1 MPWSRDGLLVPTA
14 EYQIKRSLHNEK
26 NRRCQQQENLLWVR
40 DRLVAPEIPIAVEN
54 REPESN
60 HGYNTG
66 N

>member
-1 MPWSRDGLLVPTA
+1 MA
-14 EYQIKRSLHNEK
+14 EYQKKRSLHDEE
-26 NRRCQQQENLLWVR
+26 NRCCQQQENLLRLR
-40 DRLVAPEIPIAVEN
+40 DRLVAPEIPIARDY